1 MFYLK
6 IISCEFNKLYINL
19 DIALNAEEF
28 QESDQTL
35 QLNVIHKVKN
45 ILHSFGHSN
54 MEIPNMKFGKFNRID
69 DDSLLCT
76 IRFEENQIVYQTID
90 ENIHS

>member
-1 MFYLK
+1 MK
-6 IISCEFNKLYINL
+6 INSCEFNKLYINL
-19 DIALNAEEF
+19 DIALSPEEF
-28 QESDQTL
+28 RESEETL

-54 MEIPNMKFGKFNRID
+54 MEIPNMKYGKFNRID

-76 IRFEENQIVYQTID
+76 IRFEENQLVYQTIG

>member
-54 MEIPNMKFGKFNRID
+54 TEIPNMKFGKFNRID

>member
-1 MFYLK
+1 MK
-6 IISCEFNKLYINL
+6 IISCEFNKLYISL
-19 DIALNAEEF
+19 DISLSPEEF

-76 IRFEENQIVYQTID
+76 IRFEENQLVYQTID

>member
-1 MFYLK
+1 MK

>member
-1 MFYLK
+1 MK

-19 DIALNAEEF
+19 DIALNPEEF

-76 IRFEENQIVYQTID
+76 IRFEENQIMYQTID

>member
-1 MFYLK
+1 MK

-19 DIALNAEEF
+19 DIALSPEEF

-76 IRFEENQIVYQTID
+76 IRFEENQLVYQTID